1 MVHSRVS
8 VIMVVDDNPATRY
21 STSRVLRAAGFE
33 VLEAATGGEA
43 IAKSATGPD
52 LIILDVN
59 LPDLDGFD
67 VCRTL
72 RAAPRTART
81 PVIHLSA
88 TFVKDDDKVQGFEA
102 GADGYL
108 THPVEP
114 PVLVATVNAFLR
126 ARQAEDAMRASEAKF
141 KAVFQNALNGIALL
155 DDGMIFLDV
164 NPATCA
170 NLGRDHDEIVGQ
182 HVSAFMPAGS
192 GEILADIDH
201 SVAESG
207 LWRGTFPLTH
217 ASGRDVHLEWSIA
230 IQSEPATRLA
240 VTTDISERKAI
251 EAERERLLASERA
264 ARAEA
269 ERANRLKDEFLA
281 AISHELR
288 TPLNAVL
295 GWTHLL
301 AARSQG
307 EPELAKGLEAIERNV
322 RVQVQLISELLDVS
336 RITSGKLLLDLQ
348 RFDPVVV
355 IEASLSAFI
364 TAIQAKRLSL
374 SVETDPGVG
383 QLLWDQ
389 ARFQQVVSN
398 LVDNAIKFS
407 EPGGSIQIR
416 MTGTAEA
423 AELSIRDTGRGIVPE
438 FLPFVFERFRQ
449 EDASLRRRRGG
460 LGLGLAIVK
469 ELVEAHQGSISVF
482 SAGENQGTTFVVTL
496 PRLPEEVAA
505 KQAGV
510 VSSSSLDGVR
520 ILIVEDDEDA
530 RHLVSRVLQD
540 CGAEVQEAES
550 VASART
556 VLQSFRPDLIV
567 SDISMPGEDGFDF
580 IRYLRAPGSELADI
594 PAIALTAYARD
605 EDRREVLAAG
615 YQHHIAKPVEIA
627 KLVELA
633 DSLVHAPRS

>member
-1 MVHSRVS
+1 MAHSRAS
-8 VIMVVDDNPATRY
+8 VILVVDDNPPTRY
-21 STSRVLRAAGFE
+21 STSRVLRAAGFN
-33 VLEAATGGEA
+33 VVEAATGREA
-43 IAKSATGPD
+43 IIKSAEGPD

-67 VCRTL
+67 VCRRL
-72 RAAPRTART
+72 RATPQTART

-126 ARQAEDAMRASEAKF
+126 TRRAEDAMRASEAKF
-141 KAVFQNALNGIALL
+141 RAVFQNALNGIALL
-155 DDGMIFLDV
+155 DDGMVYLDV
-164 NPATCA
+164 NPAACA
-170 NLGRDHDEIVGQ
+170 NLGRDHDDIVAQ
-182 HVSAFMPAGS
+182 HLSAFMRQGS
-192 GEILADIDH
+192 EDILADIDRNL
-201 SVAESG
+201 EDSG

-217 ASGRDVHLEWSIA
+217 ASGKDVHLEWSIA
-230 IQSEPATRLA
+230 IHSEPATRLA
-240 VTTDISERKAI
+240 VTTDISERKTI

-301 AARSQG
+301 AARTHG
-307 EPELAKGLEAIERNV
+307 EPEVAKGLEAIERNV

-336 RITSGKLLLDLQ
+336 RITSGKLQLDLQ
-348 RFDPVVV
+348 QFDPWIV
-355 IEASLSAFI
+355 IEASLSAFT
-364 TAIQAKRLSL
+364 TAIQAKKLVL
-374 SVETDPGVG
+374 AVETDPQVG

-416 MTGTAEA
+416 MSGTPEA
-423 AELSIRDTGRGIVPE
+423 VELTIRDEGRGIVPE
-438 FLPFVFERFRQ
+438 FIPFVFERFRQ

-482 SAGENQGTTFVVTL
+482 SDGENQGTTFLVNL
-496 PRLPEEVAA
+496 PRLPEEGTA
-505 KQAGV
+505 KQSGV
-510 VSSSSLDGVR
+510 VTSSDLDGVR
-520 ILIVEDDEDA
+520 ILVVEDDEDA

-540 CGAEVQEAES
+540 CGAEVREAES
-550 VASART
+550 VGAARI

-580 IRYLRAPGSELADI
+580 IRYLRAPGSGLADI
-594 PAIALTAYARD
+594 PTIALTAYARE
-605 EDRREVLAAG
+605 EDRREVFAAG
-615 YQHHIAKPVEIA
+615 YQHHIAKPVDIV

-633 DSLVHAPRS
+633 DSAAHAPRS